1 MRTLTRLIAGSFVS
15 AVLAACGS
23 DPAEPGTK
31 DPAAVTP
38 DFQRGVGSP
47 WAGASVGNGHEF
59 GLDLAMSRNGRS
71 AYIRSTTARPDTGQ
85 FGFVSQAIS
94 AAGYRGRRVR
104 LSGYV
109 RADSVAGRG
118 AGLWMRIDAPT
129 RTVGF
134 DNMIGYGRAILG
146 SSTWT
151 NHSIVLDVPN
161 DAVGITIGVLLSG
174 SGVARLD
181 DVSFE
186 VVDASVPTTGVP
198 ASPSAPFD
206 SVAVVEYFERLAHA
220 PEDLDF
226 EGTGIPLNLTVDW
239 LKSAAR
245 PFATEMAGS
254 GTADLAELGRII
266 GGARVAA
273 FGEATH
279 GSREFFRMKHRAF
292 EYLVETLGYTHFL
305 IEATMPEARALDRYI
320 TTGQG
325 DPAKLL
331 AGLYFWTWNTQEVL
345 DFIQW
350 MRTYNVRA
358 GTPRIRFF
366 GFDMQFPHQAL
377 DSLPAMLGR
386 VSASAQ
392 AQGAVAVRCFDGVR
406 DGARRLNSAPYAALP
421 VAQQESC
428 AAGLAALADTA
439 RAHRAGWSAQLGAE
453 DAAWLEQYITLGQQW
468 EHMARTTDATQLFNR
483 RDRAMAD
490 NVLWIAGRDPQA
502 RLFAWAHNG
511 HVSRRPNTM
520 GRHLA
525 NALGD
530 QYRNVAFTFGN
541 GRFNA
546 VTQLASGAFGQ
557 LQVQTINGPDG
568 GFTLEGML
576 NATLEPRLI
585 LDTRKVLSG
594 ETGTSVLNRRPV
606 FMRSIGSV
614 YSPTNPLTYY
624 ERVLLPQDY
633 DGIIWF
639 VNTRESQ
646 LLPFN

>member
-1 MRTLTRLIAGSFVS
+1 MRLLTGSFV
-15 AVLAACGS
+15 AAMLAACGS

-31 DPAAVTP
+31 QPVGVTP
-38 DFQRGVGSP
+38 IFQRGIGFP
-47 WAGASVGNGHEF
+47 WAGSSVGNGHEF
-59 GLDLAMSRNGRS
+59 GLDLAVRRTGRS
-71 AYIRSTTARPDTGQ
+71 AYIRSTVARPDSGVFGQ
-85 FGFVSQAIS
+85 VSQAVS
-94 AAGYRGRRVR
+94 AAGYRGQRVR
-104 LSGYV
+104 FSGYV

-146 SSTWT
+146 SSNWT
-151 NHSIVLDVPN
+151 NHSIVLDVPS
-161 DAVGITIGVLLSG
+161 DAVGITMGMLLSG

-181 DVSFE
+181 DVQFE
-186 VVDASVPTTGVP
+186 IVDTSVPTTGVRET
-198 ASPSAPFD
+198 ASAPFD
-206 SVAVVEYFERLAHA
+206 SVAVVEYYDRLAHA
-220 PEDLDF
+220 PEDLDL
-226 EGTGIPLNLTVDW
+226 EGTGIPVNLTIGW

-245 PFATEMAGS
+245 PFATEQAGS

-266 GGARVAA
+266 GGARIAA

-350 MRTYNVRA
+350 MRIYNVRA

-366 GFDMQFPHQAL
+366 GFDMQYPHQAL

-386 VSASAQ
+386 VSQPAQ
-392 AQGAVAVRCFDGVR
+392 AQGTEAVRCFDSVR
-406 DGARRLNSAPYAALP
+406 DGARQLRSVAYAALP
-421 VAQQESC
+421 LSQQETC
-428 AAGLAALADTA
+428 AAGLAALADTV
-439 RAHRAGWSAQLGAE
+439 RAHRAEWSARLGAE

-468 EHMARTTDATQLFNR
+468 ERMARTTDATQLFIR

-490 NVLWIAGRDPQA
+490 NVLWIARRDPQA

-530 QYRNVAFTFGN
+530 EYRNVAFTFGN

-546 VTQLASGAFGQ
+546 VTLLASGAFGQ
-557 LQVQTINGPDG
+557 LQVQTISGPDG
-568 GFTLEGML
+568 GATLEGMF

-594 ETGTSVLNRRPV
+594 ETGTFVLNRRPV
-606 FMRSIGSV
+606 LMRSIGSV
-614 YSPTNPLTYY
+614 YSPLNPLTYY
-624 ERVLLPQDY
+624 ERVLLPLDY
-633 DGIIWF
+633 DGVIWF
-639 VNTRESQ
+639 GNTRESQ

>member
-1 MRTLTRLIAGSFVS
+1 MDQPLDRAGRAERRGGDHDRRAPVGERGRPTGRRLV
-15 AVLAACGS
+15 
-23 DPAEPGTK
+23 
-31 DPAAVTP
+31 
-38 DFQRGVGSP
+38 
-47 WAGASVGNGHEF
+47 
-59 GLDLAMSRNGRS
+59 
-71 AYIRSTTARPDTGQ
+71 
-85 FGFVSQAIS
+85 
-94 AAGYRGRRVR
+94 RGRRRECADHRSAGIAVCPVR
-104 LSGYV
+104 QRGGRRVL
-109 RADSVAGRG
+109 RAIG
-118 AGLWMRIDAPT
+118 AGPGGPGLRGDRHPVKPD
-129 RTVGF
+129 R
-134 DNMIGYGRAILG
+134 
-146 SSTWT
+146 
-151 NHSIVLDVPN
+151 
-161 DAVGITIGVLLSG
+161 
-174 SGVARLD
+174 
-181 DVSFE
+181 
-186 VVDASVPTTGVP
+186 
-198 ASPSAPFD
+198 
-206 SVAVVEYFERLAHA
+206 RLAQV
-220 PEDLDF
+220 
-226 EGTGIPLNLTVDW
+226 GSTTVRHGD
-239 LKSAAR
+239 
-245 PFATEMAGS
+245 
-254 GTADLAELGRII
+254 GRV
-266 GGARVAA
+266 G
-273 FGEATH
+273 H
-279 GSREFFRMKHRAF
+279 GRSRRTWSHHRR
-292 EYLVETLGYTHFL
+292 G
-305 IEATMPEARALDRYI
+305 ARALERYI

-439 RAHRAGWSAQLGAE
+439 RASRRVE
-453 DAAWLEQYITLGQQW
+453 RAAWRGCRVARAVHHPGPAV

-576 NATLEPRLI
+576 NATLEPHLI